1 MSLQAALCS
10 SSLALDLS
18 LMQSPRQYLPYL
30 YVERGPT
37 AERYFNLELD
47 WWVRVAAAFAL
58 GAILFNVSFG
68 GTERVEYVHGGRA
81 KSSSVAYIELR

>member
-1 MSLQAALCS
+1 VSLQAALCS
-10 SSLALDLS
+10 SRLALDLS

-68 GTERVEYVHGGRA
+68 VQNE
-81 KSSSVAYIELR
+81 